1 MKFGTKTN
9 LNKQNSMMMFSFP
22 VADHKYLS
30 SASLVQKFCLFK
42 AKLNTKANSNM
53 QNSMAV
59 SILSVLD

>member
-1 MKFGTKTN
+1 
-9 LNKQNSMMMFSFP
+9 MMMFSFP